1 LPQIKDGKL
10 RALAVTSKTRS
21 GALPEVPT
29 MAEAGNPAILG
40 DSWVGALVPAGTPE
54 PIVTV
59 LNREIVAIIAA
70 DDMQERLQAL
80 GYEAIGSTPEQFSE
94 CIEVKMETWGKV
106 IAAANIRVN

>member
-1 LPQIKDGKL
+1 LQAFDKFVAE
-10 RALAVTSKTRS
+10 ALF
-21 GALPEVPT
+21 
-29 MAEAGNPAILG
+29 MAEVGYPAILG
-40 DSWVGALVPAGTPE
+40 DSWVGALVPAGTPK

-94 CIEVKMETWGKV
+94 RIKVEIETWGKV